1 MVGISLP
8 LGHWGIAAMIVS
20 VLLDKEEQVGV
31 SSPAIASSRDPSVP
45 CNAGAYA
52 NMPESLEIGLN
63 QWSRSV
69 YEILG
74 VARESATLI
83 CLFATVGTFSCL

>member
-8 LGHWGIAAMIVS
+8 LGHWGFAAMVFS

-31 SSPAIASSRDPSVP
+31 SSPAVASSPDPSVP
-45 CNAGAYA
+45 CNAGASA

-63 QWSRSV
+63 QWSRSL
-69 YEILG
+69 YQLWG
-74 VARESATLI
+74 LQESPQP
-83 CLFATVGTFSCL
+83 